1 MAGTQPTLTNNGPIP
16 AAFTAI
22 AQAIQGNAALAGA
35 TAVQQ
40 NATVLDAYA
49 NTCLIVGNLNQ
60 VVTIGAGWISGSPV
74 VGVEVGTGLTGFGL
88 AYPSAFAHTT
98 ITTTAGST
106 AATVASSS
114 GFVNG
119 MQIGATLHE
128 VPPSLSASQPAN
140 YIAPGTTMTFSGTAV
155 TLSQNALLSG
165 SGLYACVVTWTELGI
180 AVHP

>member
-1 MAGTQPTLTNNGPIP
+1 MAGTQPTLTNDGPIP
-16 AAFTAI
+16 AAFTSI
-22 AQAIQGNAALAGA
+22 AQALRSNASLAGA
-35 TAVQQ
+35 SAVQQ
-40 NATVLDAYA
+40 NSIALDAFGNA
-49 NTCLIVGNLNQ
+49 SLIIGNLNQ
-60 VVTIGAGWISGSPV
+60 VVTIGAGWITGSPV

-119 MQIGATLHE
+119 MQIGATLYE

-140 YIAPGTTMTFSGTAV
+140 YIQPGTTMTFSGTAV

-165 SGLYACVVTWTELGI
+165 SGLYACVCTFTELGI